1 MTKLKDSFLL
11 ILRRPSDPRSL
22 GITAPNSRM
31 ADEEQN
37 ACKTSYNKRMLKACI
52 QPIRFAQV
60 GFLDIWLDDS
70 RQCRNFFLRSFWS
83 RIYDSPNN
91 IVSAFG
97 SKKERKIHSNNR
109 RNGCII
115 LEIIA
120 DVLALR
126 CTLDSTCMPRVCC
139 LWVQRYEISI
149 FAFHRLNMQILRYN
163 RFQTAV
169 SFSSYHESKSK

>member
-97 SKKERKIHSNNR
+97 GEKERKIHSNNR

-120 DVLALR
+120 DVLAFR

>member
-1 MTKLKDSFLL
+1 
-11 ILRRPSDPRSL
+11 
-22 GITAPNSRM
+22 
-31 ADEEQN
+31 
-37 ACKTSYNKRMLKACI
+37 MLKACI

-60 GFLDIWLDDS
+60 GVLDIWLDDS

-115 LEIIA
+115 LAIIA

-126 CTLDSTCMPRVCC
+126 CTLDSTCMPRVCSEYNVTKSLFLLFIGWIC
-139 LWVQRYEISI
+139 RFWGSTAFNQQFPFPPTTNQKANKQYQNHLNISQSSETSL
-149 FAFHRLNMQILRYN
+149 FSYVRSASDFWAR
-163 RFQTAV
+163 
-169 SFSSYHESKSK
+169 SF